1 MPRPGAPA
9 GKVGKVA
16 VGDGDGGQ
24 EAAAAYNL
32 RLVRTPHL
40 PGPLQVRHAATLLLR
55 LRRKLPKLT
64 SRPGPFATTTS
75 GPQEVVTFT
84 ARKTPVLGP
93 AVTRFAYR
101 ASGFPRLEKFAA
113 ADALPRRARPG
124 PWSPPGAAPPPAP
137 APFLDSLPPAP
148 PGGGGD
154 SDRPRPRGILD
165 YHNSYAAG
173 ATTPTAVADRLLAAL
188 AADRDQ
194 RGGLRLNCVVAVDA
208 GAGKSRSR
216 RGMGIAAGLFPA
228 PIAATRD

>member
-1 MPRPGAPA
+1 MPRPGGGA
-9 GKVGKVA
+9 GKGKVA
-16 VGDGDGGQ
+16 VDDGDGGR

-32 RLVRTPHL
+32 RLVRVPHL
-40 PGPLQVRHAATLLLR
+40 PGPLQ
-55 LRRKLPKLT
+55 
-64 SRPGPFATTTS
+64 G
-75 GPQEVVTFT
+75 VVTFT

-101 ASGFPRLEKFAA
+101 TSGFPRLEKFAA

-124 PWSPPGAAPPPAP
+124 PWSPPGAARPPPPAT
-137 APFLDSLPPAP
+137 FLAALPPALP
-148 PGGGGD
+148 GGGD
-154 SDRPRPRGILD
+154 SDQPRPRGILD

-188 AADRDQ
+188 AADRNQ

-216 RGMGIAAGLFPA
+216 WVVDRCRQFAGAHRGN
-228 PIAATRD
+228 TRLTSRG